1 MIRTLTHAAACT
13 VLLLCGADPLQA
25 QGTASTILTNG
36 SVSAQFNS
44 WGTIGED
51 AAVGASEFE
60 VPAGSGNHALYS
72 SALWVTGRAG
82 GMLHASAAMYGSMLD
97 GDYWTGPLTNDG
109 TASILPGTATAYDQ
123 IWCVDRAEVDLH
135 LNYFACLADPNCD
148 AAVLF
153 PNYQVPASF
162 LDWPAIGDV
171 SLDLDL
177 YQAPF
182 NDFNADGDYQPSDG
196 DAPCFLGD
204 RACFMVMNDQR
215 PHSLTA
221 APPLGIEVKVMPF
234 VMLTTAAPIA
244 NTVFVHM
251 HLINRSAQTYT
262 DTRIGMHADFDLG
275 NYADDLIGTD
285 VERNLLYVYNG
296 DNLDEASFAGPGY
309 GAQPPAFG
317 LVMLKGPLMDPNG
330 LDDAVANALP
340 AFNGKAFGDGTV
352 DNERLG
358 LSWSRYFNNV
368 TGPMGNPVATVDF
381 EHYLDGDWLDGI
393 PQSYGGTGYSTSPN
407 ALPARFIYPGAS
419 DPFGVGTGGVP
430 QAPWTEMSAGNAPGD
445 RRMIGTMGP
454 ITLEPGEHVDLV
466 FAYVYARASSGGPA
480 ASIAELR
487 AAADAAHALFY
498 SGLPGLPDPFT
509 TDDGSAWMACNAPNI
524 TIGVA
529 DLGTLL
535 DLDLFPVP
543 ANDEVHVN
551 VPEALSGGSLVL
563 RDALGRQALAQR
575 LVSGPNTITIGHLV
589 QGIYT
594 AEVITAR
601 SRYVGRVVKE

>member
-1 MIRTLTHAAACT
+1 MIRTLTPVVTCA
-13 VLLLCGADPLQA
+13 VLLLCGADPLRA
-25 QGTASTILTNG
+25 QGTAFTTLTNG

-51 AAVGASEFE
+51 AAAGSPAFE
-60 VPAGSGNHALYS
+60 VPAGSGNHPLYS

-82 GMLHASAAMYGSMLD
+82 GVLHASAAMYGPMLD
-97 GDYWTGPLTNDG
+97 GDYWTGPLTTDG

-148 AAVLF
+148 AAVLL

-182 NDFNADGDYQPSDG
+182 YDHNGDGDYQPADG

-234 VMLTTAAPIA
+234 VMLNAAPPIA
-244 NTVFVHM
+244 NTVFVRM
-251 HLINRSAQTYT
+251 HLINRSSQTYT

-285 VERNLLYVYNG
+285 VTRNLLYVYNG
-296 DNLDEASFAGPGY
+296 DNMDDASLSGPGY

-317 LVMLKGPLMDPNG
+317 LVMLKGPLMEPNG
-330 LDDAVANALP
+330 VDDPVVNALP
-340 AFNGKAFGDGTV
+340 SFNGMAFGDGV
-352 DNERLG
+352 IDNERLG

-368 TGPMGNPVATVDF
+368 TGPMGDPVAIDDF

-393 PQSYGGTGYSTSPN
+393 PQSYGGTGYSTSPSSI
-407 ALPARFIYPGAS
+407 PARFIYPGAS

-480 ASIAELR
+480 ASIAELQV
-487 AAADAAHALFY
+487 AADSAHALFY

-509 TDDGSAWMACNAPNI
+509 TGDETAWMACNAPNI
-524 TIGVA
+524 T
-529 DLGTLL
+529 LGAGELGALL

-543 ANDEVHVN
+543 ATDRVQVR
-551 VPEALSGGSLVL
+551 VPAGLSGELLVL
-563 RDALGRQALAQR
+563 RDALGRQVLAHR
-575 LVSGPNTITIGHLV
+575 LTAGANTIAIDGLAK
-589 QGIYT
+589 GLYT
-594 AEVITAR
+594 AEVITTG